1 MLNEFMFIRP
11 WWLVALL
18 PSLILW
24 LLYLR
29 RVSQNSDWQ
38 TIIEPKFQPWLL
50 GSQNQTTKSVPIGLT
65 GLLIIWII
73 GVIALAGPSWQSQTL
88 PAQPN
93 STGSI
98 IVLDLSASMYADDLN
113 PNRIT
118 RAQFKLTDLIRQ
130 NPTLQ
135 LGLLAYAGT
144 PHIIT
149 PLSQDATTLLNL
161 LPHLSPSIMP
171 KPGADAVAALNMAVT
186 MLNQTH
192 INQRHIIWLTDDVE
206 STEIEAIVQ
215 LINRQNI
222 QFSIMSVGTQQG
234 GVIHHPKLGLLKD
247 AQDQLIIAP
256 VAESRLA
263 QIAQQTGGRYVR
275 LRLDDQD
282 LTSLLPRATPS
293 GKTAQAES
301 TQQVNHPV
309 DFGVYFVIAL
319 LLLAMFAIRRGWF
332 MNLAGLVLLSS
343 LLHIGISQPAWA
355 QEQGMTPAKPTW
367 LERLA
372 PLFMTGDQRGYQAWL
387 KQDYLGAEREF
398 NDPNWHAASL
408 YRIGGYQGAAELFAQ
423 DPSAQGQYNLANSLA
438 LAGQLEEAIAAY
450 NRALALQED
459 FPQAQQNRD
468 LVQQLLNQQ
477 AQAQPEADVPIPSQ
491 NDNQGEDEGGGGQA
505 SSDDSEGQQDD
516 SQTGEET
523 HQEGESANENASGQN
538 DQTSETRGDANGR
551 PEAAEEL
558 DPALIREEEPAN
570 NEATEDDTLTPLEDE
585 EGVLPG
591 NQTLDPEQL
600 RQLRE
605 RDQSNQAWLNQIQD
619 NPGRFL
625 QRKFQYQIQQ
635 ESQSSRSRSTD
646 QGGKTW

>member
-1 MLNEFMFIRP
+1 MFSEFMFIRP
-11 WWLVALL
+11 WWLLALI
-18 PSLILW
+18 PSLVLW
-24 LLYLR
+24 VLYLR

-50 GSQNQTTKSVPIGLT
+50 GNQNQTKKSIPMGLT
-65 GLLIIWII
+65 GLLIIWITGI
-73 GVIALAGPSWQSQTL
+73 IALAGPSWQSQTL

-130 NPTLQ
+130 NPELQ

-144 PHIIT
+144 PHMIT

-161 LPHLSPSIMP
+161 LPHLTPSIMP
-171 KPGADAVAALNMAVT
+171 RPGADAVAALNMAVE
-186 MLNQTH
+186 MLNQNH

-206 STEIEAIVQ
+206 SHEIEAIVR
-215 LINRQNI
+215 LINQRNI
-222 QFSIMSVGTQQG
+222 QLSIMSVGTQQG
-234 GVIHHPKLGLLKD
+234 GVIHHPRLGLLKD

-256 VAESRLA
+256 VPETRLA

-282 LTSLLPRATPS
+282 LSSLLPRATPT
-293 GKTAQAES
+293 GRTAKAES

-309 DFGVYFVIAL
+309 DFGMYFVIAL
-319 LLLAMFAIRRGWF
+319 LLLAMFAIRRGWL
-332 MNLAGLVLLSS
+332 MNLAGLALLSS
-343 LLHIGISQPAWA
+343 LLSVSLPQPAWA
-355 QEQGMTPAKPTW
+355 EEQIDPPKPTW
-367 LERLA
+367 LQRIA

-387 KQDYLGAEREF
+387 QQDYLAAEREF

-408 YRIGGYQGAAELFAQ
+408 YRIGGYRRAAELFAQ
-423 DPSAQGQYNLANSLA
+423 DTSAQGQYNLANSLA
-438 LAGQLEEAIAAY
+438 LAGQLEEALDAY
-450 NRALALQED
+450 DRALALQAD
-459 FPQAQQNRD
+459 FAQAQQNRD
-468 LVQQLLNQQ
+468 LVQQLLEQQ
-477 AQAQPEADVPIPSQ
+477 AEAQPQANVPIPSQ
-491 NDNQGEDEGGGGQA
+491 NDNEGEDEGGGGQA
-505 SSDDSEGQQDD
+505 SSDDSDSNQDD

-523 HQEGESANENASGQN
+523 NQEGESANESTSGQN
-538 DQTSETRGDANGR
+538 EQTSETRGETSGR

-558 DPALIREEEPAN
+558 DPGLIREEDPAN
-570 NEATEDDTLTPLEDE
+570 NESAEEDAVEPTENE
-585 EGVLPG
+585 EGIVPG
-591 NQTLDPEQL
+591 NQAFDPEQL
-600 RQLRE
+600 RQMRE

-635 ESQSSRSRSTD
+635 ESQTSRSRTTD

>member
-1 MLNEFMFIRP
+1 MFNEFMFIRP
-11 WWLVALL
+11 WWLLALI
-18 PSLILW
+18 PSLVLW
-24 LLYLR
+24 LIYLR

-50 GSQNQTTKSVPIGLT
+50 GNQNQTKKSIPIGLT
-65 GLLIIWII
+65 GLLIIWIMGI
-73 GVIALAGPSWQSQTL
+73 IALAGPSWQSQTL

-98 IVLDLSASMYADDLN
+98 IVLDLSTSMYADDLN

-130 NPTLQ
+130 NPELQ

-161 LPHLSPSIMP
+161 LPHLTPSIMP
-171 KPGADAVAALNMAVT
+171 RPGADAVAALNIAT
-186 MLNQTH
+186 EMLNQNH

-206 STEIEAIVQ
+206 SHEIEIIVR
-215 LINRQNI
+215 LINQRNI
-222 QFSIMSVGTQQG
+222 QLSIMSVGTQQG
-234 GVIHHPKLGLLKD
+234 GVIHHPSLGLLKD

-256 VAESRLA
+256 VPETRLA

-282 LTSLLPRATPS
+282 LTSLLPRATPT
-293 GKTAQAES
+293 GRTAQAES
-301 TQQVNHPV
+301 TQQINHPV
-309 DFGVYFVIAL
+309 DFGVYFVIVL
-319 LLLAMFAIRRGWF
+319 LMLAMFAIRRGWL

-343 LLHIGISQPAWA
+343 LLSVSLPQPAWA
-355 QEQGMTPAKPTW
+355 EEQIDPPKPTW
-367 LERLA
+367 LQRIA

-387 KQDYLGAEREF
+387 QQDYLAAEREF
-398 NDPNWHAASL
+398 TDPNWHAASL
-408 YRIGGYQGAAELFAQ
+408 YRIGGYRRAAELFAQ
-423 DPSAQGQYNLANSLA
+423 DTSAQGQYNLANSLA
-438 LAGQLEEAIAAY
+438 LAGQLEDALDAY
-450 NRALALQED
+450 DRALALQAD

-468 LVQQLLNQQ
+468 LVQQLLEQQ
-477 AQAQPEADVPIPSQ
+477 AEAQPQANVPIPSQ
-491 NDNQGEDEGGGGQA
+491 NDNEGEDEGGGGQA
-505 SSDDSEGQQDD
+505 SSDDSDSNQDD

-523 HQEGESANENASGQN
+523 NQDGESANESASGQN
-538 DQTSETRGDANGR
+538 DQAGETRGETSGR

-558 DPALIREEEPAN
+558 DPGLIREEDPAN
-570 NEATEDDTLTPLEDE
+570 NESAEEDAIEPIEDE
-585 EGVLPG
+585 EGIVPG
-591 NQTLDPEQL
+591 NQTFDPEQL
-600 RQLRE
+600 RQMRE

-635 ESQSSRSRSTD
+635 ESQTSRSRSTD